1 MKGLLAA
8 LLFMTRLPLPKR
20 MARAADFDC
29 LMPWLPA
36 AGLVVGLPVIAVGFL
51 LSPHDPWIAALVAL
65 LVWIGTTG
73 ALHLDGLADVVDGLG
88 AAHGDPVRLSKVMAD
103 PHIGS
108 FGVVAIGAQIATKL
122 VLLHAAIGR
131 EDWLTLLLVPV
142 AARIGPIFWTLSLS
156 PLHGGLASG
165 LRSATKARHLLMW
178 LGLLGLCSIFAPVLL
193 AALPA
198 LFVWHMF
205 VARKL
210 GGISGDSHGAGIELT
225 ESWLLFC
232 VVAASRLR

>member
-36 AGLVVGLPVIAVGFL
+36 AGLVVGLPVMAVGFL
-51 LSPHDPWIAALVAL
+51 LSPHDPWIAALFAL
-65 LVWIGTTG
+65 LAWTGMTG

-88 AAHGDPVRLSKVMAD
+88 AAHGDPERLSKVMAD

-108 FGVVAIGAQIATKL
+108 FGAVAIGAQIAAKL
-122 VLLHAAIGR
+122 VLLHAAIGS

-142 AARIGPIFWTLSLS
+142 AARIGPIFWTLSLPS
-156 PLHGGLASG
+156 LHGGLASG
-165 LRSATKARHLLMW
+165 LRSGTKARHLLMW
-178 LGLLGLCSIFAPVLL
+178 LGLLGLCSIFAPILL
-193 AALPA
+193 IAPPAMAAWHV
-198 LFVWHMF
+198 FVR
-205 VARKL
+205 RKL